1 MHSIM
6 EEIDVL
12 ISPTTGGNQLM
23 ITNLTGHP
31 VVCVPTGFDSEN
43 HPTSISFLG
52 NLYQEEKI
60 LEFANFFQ
68 KITNHHLKYPPLYYS
83 SGENVN

>member
-6 EEIDVL
+6 KEIDVL
-12 ISPTTGGNQLM
+12 ISPTSGGNQLM

-68 KITNHHLKYPPLYYS
+68 KITNHHLKYPPLYHS
-83 SGENVN
+83 SEERKN